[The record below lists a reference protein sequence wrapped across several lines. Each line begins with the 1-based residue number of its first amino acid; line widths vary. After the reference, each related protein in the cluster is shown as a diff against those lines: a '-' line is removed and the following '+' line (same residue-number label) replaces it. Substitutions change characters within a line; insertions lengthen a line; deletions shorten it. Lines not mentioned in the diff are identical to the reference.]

1 MRLLYK
7 LIIIAMFLSIASEEV
22 SAQQTIADFTVT
34 DVDGQVHRL
43 YADYLDQNKVVVI
56 KFFFTTCPP
65 CIANAPSW
73 QQKYTEWGA
82 GSQGVEFF
90 NMTTLSSD
98 NNAAV
103 INFENAQGQ
112 TMKGISSSGGS
123 LNVVN
128 PFKSGTYG
136 PWYGTPSFVVI
147 APDRSLQYPVFF
159 NELNAA
165 IEAAQGNTSIPPTTV
180 NLVLPTDFNTI
191 PEGHV
196 KFYVSPSNQSTPK
209 IEIVKNT
216 QGLFN
221 FSYPSAQYPE
231 MSNPEIYMES
241 FGPAYTSKVS
251 ASDVLAIQKHIL
263 QLTLLNSP
271 EKLLGA
277 DVNSDNKITAND
289 MLNIRKVI
297 LGLSSGFPNNT
308 PSYKALPARKSFSPN
323 PGNTVNVEFSVVKIG
338 NVN

>member
-1 MRLLYK
+1 MQLLYK
-7 LIIIAMFLSIASEEV
+7 LIMVVLFLPILCEKV
-22 SAQQTIADFTVT
+22 SAQQTIPDFTVT
-34 DVDGQVHRL
+34 DVDGQIHRL
-43 YADYLDQNKVVVI
+43 YADYLDQDKVVVI

-73 QQKYTEWGA
+73 QQEYVEWGA

-98 NNAAV
+98 NNPAV
-103 INFENAQGQ
+103 INFENAYGQ

-136 PWYGTPSFVVI
+136 AWYGTPSFVVI
-147 APDRSLQYPVFF
+147 APDRTLQYPVFF
-159 NELNAA
+159 NELDAA
-165 IEAAQGNTSIPPTTV
+165 IETAKGNTSVPPTTV
-180 NLVLPTDFNTI
+180 NLVLPADFNTI

-196 KFYVSPSNQSTPK
+196 KFYVSPANQNSPK
-209 IEIVKNT
+209 IEILKNN
-216 QGLFN
+216 QGLLS

-231 MSNPEIYMES
+231 MTNPEVYMES
-241 FGPAYTSKVS
+241 FGPAYTTRVS
-251 ASDVLAIQKHIL
+251 ASDILAIQKHIL

-271 EKLLGA
+271 EKLLAA

-297 LGLSSGFPNNT
+297 LGLSTGFPNST
-308 PSYKALPARKSFSPN
+308 PSYKAIPERKSFSPS
-323 PGNTVNVEFSVVKIG
+323 PGNTVSLDFSVVKMG

>member
-1 MRLLYK
+1 MFYLHK
-7 LIIIAMFLSIASEEV
+7 LVLSLCCLFIFQAGAT
-22 SAQQTIADFTVT
+22 AQQTIPDFTVT

-43 YADYLDQNKVVVI
+43 YADYLDQNKVVAI

-65 CIANAPSW
+65 CISNAPSW
-73 QQKYTEWGA
+73 QQKYVQWGS

-90 NMTTLSSD
+90 NFTTISSD

-103 INFENAQGQ
+103 INFENAHGQ
-112 TMKGISSSGGS
+112 TMKGISSTGGS

-136 PWYGTPSFVVI
+136 SWYGTPSFVVI
-147 APDRSLQYPVFF
+147 APDRTIQYPVFF
-159 NELNAA
+159 NELDAA
-165 IEAAQGNTSIPPTTV
+165 IQEAQGNTTIPPTTV
-180 NLVLPTDFNTI
+180 NLVLPPDFNTI

-196 KFYVSPSNQSTPK
+196 KFFIVPANQSTSK
-209 IEIVKNT
+209 VEISKNN
-216 QGLFN
+216 QGIYS

-231 MSNPEIYMES
+231 MNNPEIFMES
-241 FGPAYTSKVS
+241 FGPAYTTKVS

-263 QLTLLNSP
+263 QLSALDSP
-271 EKLLGA
+271 AKLLAA
-277 DVNSDNKITAND
+277 DVNTDNKITAND

-297 LGLSSGFPNNT
+297 LGISAGFPNNT
-308 PSYKALPARKSFSPN
+308 PSYKSIPERRTFSAN
-323 PGNTVNVEFSVVKIG
+323 PGNTVNLDFTIVKMG